1 MRNKLLILLKIR
13 SFITFT
19 THFLYLCDMDSDVQS
34 MLENIGEQLKELR
47 KAKGYKQTEVM
58 KITGVSRKTLSSL
71 ENGGNAKL
79 DTFIKLLRL
88 YKKLDIFENI
98 KDWQPSIDMNDWTKQ
113 ISQSKTRKELIK
125 NRER

>member
-1 MRNKLLILLKIR
+1 
-13 SFITFT
+13 
-19 THFLYLCDMDSDVQS
+19 MDSDVQS